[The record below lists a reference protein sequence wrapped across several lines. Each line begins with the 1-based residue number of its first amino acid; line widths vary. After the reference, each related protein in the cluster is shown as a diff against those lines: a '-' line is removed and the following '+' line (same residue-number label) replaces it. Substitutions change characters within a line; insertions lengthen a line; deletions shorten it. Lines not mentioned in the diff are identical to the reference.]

1 MTGTASL
8 SVQVR
13 HFTTLSTEPPAM
25 RKVRAKED
33 SRMINAGTTLA
44 AYKYCWFRRE
54 ESVKIHA
61 NY

>member
-25 RKVRAKED
+25 RKARAKED

-44 AYKYCWFRRE
+44 AYKYCWFRR
-54 ESVKIHA
+54 V
-61 NY
+61 